1 MRASLSLVFFAVW
14 ALGCNRHT
22 LEKALMLSAYH
33 ADLPSKQ
40 AGPSPYQLLAGDMHC
55 HVTPPDAPSDVNRT
69 VADTIALARDEHL
82 DFVVFTPHLAGR
94 FFIDPEERAAAAAG
108 QAELLRTLE
117 TLGARHA
124 EATAGETLFIRGFE
138 YTDHRYGHVSASF
151 ADLGKVLDEVPLEV
165 ARTDPARF
173 FERWVADG
181 GLLSVNHPVV
191 TPLRS
196 SISIARADL
205 SWRPW
210 TSTAPVPPEISA
222 VHRLAFGFE
231 AYNLVATHLRDA
243 FLLHD
248 EEHSIREVLR
258 RIDGEILAKR
268 RRLAPVGGSDS
279 HTGFLR
285 AAVFVLA
292 ERRTEA
298 SIREALVRGRT
309 CVRSPEACSLEV
321 RAPGG
326 AWASVGGVVQGDR
339 EVEVRAQGGAVTVY
353 RDGTEVASP
362 APGVTAH
369 VPVVAGQC
377 SVVRARV
384 GNGYSAPVYVN
395 CDFTAPNAE
404 PRP

>member
-1 MRASLSLVFFAVW
+1 MRATPSLVFFALW
-14 ALGCNRHT
+14 ALGCNPHSLQT
-22 LEKALMLSAYH
+22 ALMLSAYR
-33 ADLPSKQ
+33 AELPSKQ
-40 AGPSPYQLLAGDMHC
+40 AGPSPYQLLSGDMHC

-82 DFVVFTPHLAGR
+82 DFVVFTPHLPGR
-94 FFIDPEERAAAAAG
+94 FFIDPAERTAAAAG

-117 TLGARHA
+117 TLGARRA
-124 EATAGETLFIRGFE
+124 ETRPGETLFIRGFE

-151 ADLGKVLDEVPLEV
+151 ADLGKVLEEAPLEA
-165 ARTDPARF
+165 ARAEPGLF

-181 GLLSVNHPVV
+181 GLLSVNHPMV

-196 SISIARADL
+196 SIAIARADL

-210 TSTAPVPPEISA
+210 TSTAPVPPEIAA
-222 VHRLAFGFE
+222 VHRLAIGFE
-231 AYNLVATHLRDA
+231 AYNAVATHLRDA

-258 RIDGEILAKR
+258 RIDGEILTKR

-309 CVRSPEACSLEV
+309 CVKSPEACSLEV

-326 AWASVGGVVQGDR
+326 AWASVGGAVQSDR
-339 EVEVRAQGGAVTVY
+339 EVEVRAQGGPVTVY
-353 RDGTEVASP
+353 RDGAEVASP
-362 APGVTAH
+362 APGVAAH
-369 VPVVAGQC
+369 VPVVAGSC
-377 SVVRARV
+377 SVVRVQV
-384 GNGYSAPVYVN
+384 GQGYSAPVYVN
-395 CDFTAPNAE
+395 CDFAAP
-404 PRP
+404 